1 MKIRALYENGWHQ
14 GTIQWY
20 NSKTDQYWVL
30 RLDGIDDYIEL
41 DYNDGIEVILRIS
54 LSVCLSVCV
63 SVCVPIYLSV
73 CLSIG
78 R

>member
-30 RLDGIDDYIEL
+30 RLDGIDYYIEL

-54 LSVCLSVCV
+54 VCLFVCLCVCLCPYLSVCLSV
-63 SVCVPIYLSV
+63 Y
-73 CLSIG
+73 